1 MVHVVPNARRR
12 WRLRRSPHAGA
23 LRDTDYPPLIQRL
36 LENRGIADA
45 AQASAF
51 LDDAHPSFDPATLPD
66 AATAVERLSRAAA
79 ANEAVA
85 VFGDFDVDGIT
96 SVAILTEGLTA
107 LGARVIPYIPDR
119 FAEGYGL
126 NQPAIQRLHDEGAS
140 LLLAVDCGTSS
151 VEEVA
156 FARSLGMD
164 VLIVDHHVA
173 SGDRLP
179 DALALVNPKSLT
191 ARDWHFDLASAG
203 LAYFL
208 LRALFDALGRSFPEQ
223 RFLELAALGTVADM
237 APLLGANRWL
247 AQSGLAAVQQTERC
261 GLRALMEVA
270 SVHPS
275 RIDTESL
282 SFVLSPRLNAA
293 GRLAHA
299 RLSLE
304 LLLCDDDASAW
315 EMARQL
321 DSLNRQRQR
330 HTATALDLAWSLFAE
345 EDDASLLMIGH
356 SDVPAGVAG
365 LVASKMAEAL
375 YRPVVVYQRGETE
388 SRASSRSIPEFDIAS
403 ALRGCD
409 DLFLRFGGHPQAAG
423 FTADNACLPAIK
435 ERLTACAEEQLAG
448 LDLAPVIDVDAEVG
462 LRELGRQEIRW
473 LAKLAPHGVDNR
485 EPVFL
490 SRGVTAADCRVM
502 GGDGKHLRLKLKDGY
517 VTWPAVGFGLGSAA
531 VPDGQRIDAVY
542 SLSSDR
548 RDGSLQLTLH
558 DLRPSV

>member
-1 MVHVVPNARRR
+1 MVQVVPNARRR
-12 WRLRRSPHAGA
+12 WRLRRSPHDGA
-23 LRDTDYPPLIQRL
+23 LRDTAYPPLIQRL

-45 AQASAF
+45 TQARDF
-51 LDDAHPSFDPATLPD
+51 LDGVHPSFDPATLPD
-66 AATAVERLSRAAA
+66 AAIAVERLSRAAA

-96 SVAILTEGLTA
+96 SVALLTEGLTA

-164 VLIVDHHVA
+164 VLIVDHHPPA
-173 SGDRLP
+173 QRLP
-179 DALALVNPKSLT
+179 DALALVNPQSLP
-191 ARDWHFDLASAG
+191 ARDWHFDLAAAG
-203 LAYFL
+203 LAYYL
-208 LRALFDALGRSFPEQ
+208 LQALFDSLGRPFPEQ

-270 SVHPS
+270 SIHPS
-275 RIDTESL
+275 RVDTESL
-282 SFVLSPRLNAA
+282 SYVLSPRLNAA

-299 RLSLE
+299 RLSLD
-304 LLLCDDDASAW
+304 LLLCDDHDSAW
-315 EMARQL
+315 EMARRL
-321 DSLNRQRQR
+321 DALNRQRQR
-330 HTATALDLAWSLFAE
+330 YTSTALDLAWSLVADE
-345 EDDASLLMIGH
+345 EDASLLMIGH
-356 SDVPAGVAG
+356 TDFPAGVAG
-365 LVASKMAEAL
+365 LVASKMADAL
-375 YRPVVVYQRGETE
+375 YRPVVVYARGESE

-403 ALRGCD
+403 AMRGCD
-409 DLFLRFGGHPQAAG
+409 DLFLRCGGHPRAAG

-448 LDLAPVIDVDAEVG
+448 LDLAPVIDVDAEIG

-485 EPVFL
+485 EPVLL
-490 SRGVTAADCRVM
+490 SRGVTAAECRVM

-517 VTWPAVGFGLGSAA
+517 VTWPAVGFGLGNAA
-531 VPDGQRIDAVY
+531 VPDGQRIDVVY

-558 DLRPSV
+558 DLRPSA